1 LPGFAGVNRASTKR
15 NDDSLPI
22 RLVELTLNSLN
33 SSCWASRFFMAE
45 AWIYAN
51 GFGGVYDEKRDSVL
65 VPKQAVCLLGLLLRI
80 GITDIHHRNGDV
92 FSLS

>member
-1 LPGFAGVNRASTKR
+1 
-15 NDDSLPI
+15 
-22 RLVELTLNSLN
+22 
-33 SSCWASRFFMAE
+33 MAE